1 MADETPACD
10 TTSAPTP
17 IESDEPQDDC
27 ITPGKVRKPRLAA
40 RPTFELHAVG
50 VHLPALPSVAPAMLL
65 EILPD
70 FIRPAKLPT
79 HACGEVSV
87 HLPNRNRLAIFKT
100 HHIELVSRLLSV
112 ESITLA
118 GHTYSVAPYLAAPT
132 NSCRGVIHG
141 VSPDATRD
149 ELLRDL
155 DCYQADILLA
165 RRMGNTTTAL
175 ITFAG
180 LHVPYSVYY
189 HRLEFRCRPHK
200 PRAHHCTICLQ
211 YGHRTC
217 ACPGNQRLC
226 PTCSTAV
233 NQPDEPH
240 SCSPWC
246 LHCQGHHA
254 PFSATCPVRK
264 QRDEA
269 CANAAMKQR
278 LQHRQQWKNVNT
290 PQAPAKASTPSAI
303 TEAPASSNLLPT
315 HAHWG
320 GQRSLLQAPPSSVPR
335 PTPDVQPQPTAYQK
349 PVPVKQ
355 DLPLQKPVQES
366 CRDKPP
372 WVGFHGCPRKTN
384 LWSRVLFRPRR
395 CRNPSGGSHWKT
407 RHRTEP
413 CAVYT
418 QEERRLLCAL
428 YGVPEIHRSTHLAS
442 SLHAE
447 HTAAERARRH
457 PPTNAEAVTNAV
469 LVLQN
474 LRPDLLAAQPSPKG
488 RGHFR
493 RGHHQ

>member
-1 MADETPACD
+1 MADETPASD

-17 IESDEPQDDC
+17 IDSDEPEDDW

-50 VHLPALPSVAPAMLL
+50 VHLPALPSDAPAMLL
-65 EILPD
+65 EILPA
-70 FIRPAKLPT
+70 FIRAAKLPT
-79 HACGEVSV
+79 HTCADVSV
-87 HLPNRNRLAIFKT
+87 HLRNRNRLVILKT
-100 HHIELVSRLLSV
+100 HHIELVGRLLSI

-141 VSPDATRD
+141 VAPDATPD

-233 NQPDEPH
+233 NQPEEPH

-278 LQHRQQWKNVNT
+278 LQHRQQWKSVNT

-303 TEAPASSNLLPT
+303 TQAPASSNLLPT

-320 GQRSLLQAPPSSVPR
+320 GQRSLLQAPPSSVR

-349 PVPVKQ
+349 PAPVKQ
-355 DLPLQKPVQES
+355 DLPLQKPVQE
-366 CRDKPP
+366 
-372 WVGFHGCPRKTN
+372 WVGEST
-384 LWSRVLFRPRR
+384 
-395 CRNPSGGSHWKT
+395 
-407 RHRTEP
+407 
-413 CAVYT
+413 
-418 QEERRLLCAL
+418 
-428 YGVPEIHRSTHLAS
+428 GV
-442 SLHAE
+442 
-447 HTAAERARRH
+447 AA
-457 PPTNAEAVTNAV
+457 
-469 LVLQN
+469 
-474 LRPDLLAAQPSPKG
+474 SPKAVMG
-488 RGHFR
+488 KLEDGFEDVVTTR
-493 RGHHQ
+493 

>member
-1 MADETPACD
+1 MADETPASD

-17 IESDEPQDDC
+17 IDSDEPEDGW
-27 ITPGKVRKPRLAA
+27 ITPGKVRQPRLAA

-50 VHLPALPSVAPAMLL
+50 VHLPALPSDAPAMLL
-65 EILPD
+65 EVLPA
-70 FIRPAKLPT
+70 FIRAAKLPT
-79 HACGEVSV
+79 HTCADVSV
-87 HLPNRNRLAIFKT
+87 YLRNRNRLAILKT

-141 VSPDATRD
+141 VAPDATPD

-175 ITFAG
+175 LTFAG

-233 NQPDEPH
+233 NQPEEPH

-269 CANAAMKQR
+269 CANAATKQR
-278 LQHRQQWKNVNT
+278 LQHRQQWKSVNT

-303 TEAPASSNLLPT
+303 TEAPASSNLLPK

-320 GQRSLLQAPPSSVPR
+320 GQRSLLQAPPSSVR
-335 PTPDVQPQPTAYQK
+335 PTTDVQPQPTAYQK
-349 PVPVKQ
+349 PAPVKQ
-355 DLPLQKPVQES
+355 DLPLQKPVQETWQVLPDTLLS
-366 CRDKPP
+366 DHHLIEIKLTLTDKPKK
-372 WVGFHGCPRKTN
+372 RITLTN
-384 LWSRVLFRPRR
+384 RDLFRRLRVQESRPSYDVWVNSLKQTRSVATTTTQANPPSDRPDPHLMRLWRR
-395 CRNPSGGSHWKT
+395 RK
-407 RHRTEP
+407 
-413 CAVYT
+413 
-418 QEERRLLCAL
+418 RLLSR
-428 YGVPEIHRSTHLAS
+428 IRT
-442 SLHAE
+442 
-447 HTAAERARRH
+447 
-457 PPTNAEAVTNAV
+457 
-469 LVLQN
+469 
-474 LRPDLLAAQPSPKG
+474 QPSNTQLSPGIKTQLRCVG
-488 RGHFR
+488 ELAKANAIS
-493 RGHHQ
+493 GHHHHTS